1 VHGIVACAGEPARR
15 AAPVATRLVGF
26 GPGKD
31 ERYQVP
37 VYARETLV
45 PGTRFAGPAIVEQSD
60 STLLVSPRR
69 SVRTD
74 AYGNLL
80 IEMGE
85 P

>member
-1 VHGIVACAGEPARR
+1 MAM
-15 AAPVATRLVGF
+15 RLVAF

-37 VYARETLV
+37 VYARETLAS
-45 PGTRFAGPAIVEQSD
+45 GARFAGPAIVEQSD
-60 STLLVSPRR
+60 STLFVPPRR
-69 SVRTD
+69 SVRAD

-80 IEMGE
+80 IEVGE